1 MEITKAFDDLG
12 KILRLVILIL
22 FGSVVSGVYRIVKYF
37 ETKNTTTLIVGL
49 LGTFT
54 GIGNLVLWAVDI
66 FTTVVSDEISFLAD

>member
-22 FGSVVSGVYRIVKYF
+22 FGSVVSGVYRIIKYF